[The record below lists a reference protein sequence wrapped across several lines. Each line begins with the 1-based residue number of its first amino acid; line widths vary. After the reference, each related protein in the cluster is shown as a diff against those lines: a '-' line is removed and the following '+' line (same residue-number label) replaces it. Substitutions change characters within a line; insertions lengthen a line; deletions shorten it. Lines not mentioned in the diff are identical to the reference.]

1 MRNDSENKNVFLYLI
16 TFIIEA
22 FAILISVLIFAAI
35 MLFSESFFDYASIFA
50 TVSTAIGTFIASY
63 YLSLK
68 KGKRGILNGLIV
80 GGITFLILIII
91 SFIVDDGAVTLNT
104 IFRLI
109 IILLSSF
116 IGGILGV
123 NKVNNKK
130 YI

>member
-1 MRNDSENKNVFLYLI
+1 VRNDSENKNVFLYLT

-63 YLSLK
+63 YLSYK

-80 GGITFLILIII
+80 GGITFLILIIV

-123 NKVNNKK
+123 NKASNKK